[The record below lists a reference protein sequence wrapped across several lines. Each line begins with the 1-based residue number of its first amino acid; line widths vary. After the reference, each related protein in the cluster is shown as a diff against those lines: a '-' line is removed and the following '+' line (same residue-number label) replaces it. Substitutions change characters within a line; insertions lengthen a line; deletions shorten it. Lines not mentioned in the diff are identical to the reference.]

1 MCCCLAKPCQISQ
14 AWSSA
19 DFSRYNLPPESQDPT
34 LDDAILG
41 GVSTDAVQHDSID
54 VVSLDA
60 DPHLSDIDSGSPVAP
75 LKMQSF
81 RRPSSD
87 VSSREERGGRDT
99 GVRSSVLVPPFS
111 TVGYDEAC
119 AANFRFGDHPLYTDY
134 VRLGS
139 HRRDRHDVYSYSSHH
154 YDREYS

>member
-41 GVSTDAVQHDSID
+41 GISTDAVLHDSTD

-87 VSSREERGGRDT
+87 VSSREERGG
-99 GVRSSVLVPPFS
+99 G
-111 TVGYDEAC
+111 A
-119 AANFRFGDHPLYTDY
+119 
-134 VRLGS
+134 
-139 HRRDRHDVYSYSSHH
+139 
-154 YDREYS
+154 